1 MYKTHLLGANTLA
14 YFAAAS
20 LINKIEFTALISV
33 VNVVG
38 LFFQNRHKD
47 QFS

>member
-1 MYKTHLLGANTLA
+1 MYKTHLLGANALA

-20 LINKIEFTALISV
+20 LMNKIEFTALISV

-38 LFFQNRHKD
+38 LFFSKQT
-47 QFS
+47 QESI

>member
-1 MYKTHLLGANTLA
+1 MHETHFPGGNVLA

-38 LFFQNRHKD
+38 LFFSKQM
-47 QFS
+47 QGSI